1 MFSNMLYGKKRK
13 ARVLEINRKLSK
25 LKTPIVL
32 GLALLE
38 NSWKAND
45 LLPKHDFGFNEQ
57 KSHFTA
63 IMVNAY
69 W

>member
-1 MFSNMLYGKKRK
+1 M
-13 ARVLEINRKLSK
+13 LEINRKLSK

-38 NSWKAND
+38 NCWKAND

-63 IMVNAY
+63 IMANAY